1 MVAHS
6 LFDCS
11 GKVALVTGGN
21 SGIGLGFARGIA
33 KCGGD
38 IAIWARNEERNAA
51 AKEDLL
57 SAGAGRV
64 ETYRV
69 DVTDQEAIR
78 DGMRQLVEDM
88 GQIDC
93 AFANAGRTSRARSV
107 LTLDAEEWHDLL
119 AINLHGAFFTL
130 QEAARQMVRQAENG
144 TPGGSLVYCGS
155 LSMFHGV
162 KGINNYAASKGGM
175 AAAVRG
181 MAAELGRYGIR
192 ANTVAPGFINTGI
205 MAEADAATAKQITEF
220 FASKTPI
227 PRAGTEE
234 DFEGIGAYLCSDASS
249 FHSGDTLVIDGGSL
263 INPPYAM

>member
-1 MVAHS
+1 MAHS

-57 SAGAGRV
+57 AAGAGRV
-64 ETYRV
+64 ETYQV
-69 DVTDQEAIR
+69 DVTDQDAIR
-78 DGMRQLVEDM
+78 AGMLQLVEDM
-88 GQIDC
+88 GRIDC

-130 QEAARQMVRQAENG
+130 QEAARQMVRQAESG

-181 MAAELGRYGIR
+181 MAAELGQYGIR
-192 ANTVAPGFINTGI
+192 ANIVAPGFVNTGI
-205 MAEADAATAKQITEF
+205 MAGADAATAKHITEF

-263 INPPYAM
+263 VNPPYAM